1 MLITSHLF
9 LLSSAIVTFMY
20 SLIVFKNISWKKK
33 LYITILYQGFSV
45 ALISS
50 IILIVRCFTESEI
63 ANYTTDVVVNTVLVI
78 CLIILTKMS
87 IKERINHIIVF
98 TSKSFKIYIIIALYS
113 LSFSSMIISFLP
125 QTRAYNTWYSLLSFT
140 FIAILII
147 VALIFPILVSNNV
160 SKNYY
165 KNLKEMEDEQIRTQ
179 SDYYKRFI
187 ENNLELRRFKHDYK
201 NQLIA
206 LRSYLDTNDIES
218 AKLYLKNSSEHITRL
233 DIFNTGNNVLDA
245 LLDDKNCKAL
255 EHNTEIK
262 FSGNMF
268 PSSIDDADLC
278 IIFGNAIDNAIEA
291 CEKIKTDNRKIISI
305 IINQKKHLLSILI
318 LNPVSESPE
327 IENNMIITSKKDT
340 SNHGFGLY
348 SINQTVKKYDGNY
361 DISCMDNIFLLKI
374 CLSI

>member
-1 MLITSHLF
+1 
-9 LLSSAIVTFMY
+9 
-20 SLIVFKNISWKKK
+20 
-33 LYITILYQGFSV
+33 
-45 ALISS
+45 
-50 IILIVRCFTESEI
+50 
-63 ANYTTDVVVNTVLVI
+63 
-78 CLIILTKMS
+78 
-87 IKERINHIIVF
+87 
-98 TSKSFKIYIIIALYS
+98 
-113 LSFSSMIISFLP
+113 
-125 QTRAYNTWYSLLSFT
+125 
-140 FIAILII
+140 
-147 VALIFPILVSNNV
+147 
-160 SKNYY
+160 
-165 KNLKEMEDEQIRTQ
+165 MEDEQIRTQ

-245 LLDDKNCKAL
+245 LLDDKNRKAH

-318 LNPVSESPE
+318 SNPVSESPE